1 MEKIG
6 RRNTKN
12 IVNMNWSE
20 VIKLGILLK
29 IVDEHGEEILIDNLT
44 SNGIQILKGEINQ
57 LQERINEL

>member
-1 MEKIG
+1 
-6 RRNTKN
+6 
-12 IVNMNWSE
+12 MNWSE